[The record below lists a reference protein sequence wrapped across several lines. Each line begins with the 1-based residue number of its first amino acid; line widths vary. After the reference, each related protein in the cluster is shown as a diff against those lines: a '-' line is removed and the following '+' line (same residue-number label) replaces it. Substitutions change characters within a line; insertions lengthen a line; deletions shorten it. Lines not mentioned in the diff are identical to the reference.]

1 MTKQEIK
8 DALWRLDE
16 ETERM
21 TAALTE
27 QTGRAWKASIEESY
41 GDWHKL
47 IVQAR
52 VTASRLH
59 DLLYRAE
66 TELEEEE

>member
-1 MTKQEIK
+1 MTEREIQ

-16 ETERM
+16 EVERV
-21 TAALTE
+21 TATITA
-27 QTGRAWKASIEESY
+27 QTGRAWKASVEHGY

-47 IVQAR
+47 VVQAR
-52 VTASRLH
+52 VSASRLH

-66 TELEEEE
+66 TELYTD

>member
-1 MTKQEIK
+1 MTEQEIK

-16 ETERM
+16 EVERM
-21 TAALTE
+21 TATITE
-27 QTGRAWKASIEESY
+27 QTGRAWKASVESSY

-47 IVQAR
+47 LVQSR
-52 VTASRLH
+52 VSASRLH

-66 TELEEEE
+66 TELCEDD